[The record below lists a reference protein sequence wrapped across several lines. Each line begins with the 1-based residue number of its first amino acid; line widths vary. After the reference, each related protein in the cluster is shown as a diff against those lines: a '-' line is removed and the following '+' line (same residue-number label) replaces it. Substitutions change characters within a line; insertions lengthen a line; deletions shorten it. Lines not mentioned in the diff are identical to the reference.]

1 MTQISGT
8 IGEREA
14 ATHAV
19 TANESL
25 AHVIRPVLARWPTVV
40 GAGFAVA
47 LIFGAWSITRAR
59 AWTSTASF
67 MPESPAANAS
77 LSSLAV
83 QFGVSVGSDPGQSL
97 QFYSDLLI
105 SREIL
110 TQVATGPY
118 AIPGADSGQQ
128 GDLYAVYGI
137 SEPTEP
143 LRRDALLKR
152 LRRDI
157 HATNSPKTGVV
168 SVTVAAPTPVLARS
182 ILSNLISAVSAFNV
196 GRRQSRAGAERK
208 FLEVRLADAKSKLL
222 AVQNQLQAFMQTNR
236 TIANSPRLTFEQN
249 RLQQQQST
257 AQQQVSALTTGF
269 EQARL
274 EEVRNTPV
282 VTVLETPDLA
292 ARPDSRGGLKN
303 SVLGAIL
310 GMLIASIVV
319 VLMARFDRS
328 VKRHVPLTT
337 FDEDLSVRL
346 SRPD

>member
-1 MTQISGT
+1 MTQVSGT
-8 IGEREA
+8 IGQREA
-14 ATHAV
+14 ATHAA

-25 AHVIRPVLARWPTVV
+25 ARLVGPVLARWRTVV
-40 GAGFAVA
+40 GTGFVVA
-47 LIFGAWSITRAR
+47 AIFAAWSITRAR

-77 LSSLAV
+77 LSSIAV

-97 QFYSDLLI
+97 QFYTDLLS

-110 TQVATGPY
+110 LQVARGPY
-118 AIPGADSGQQ
+118 EIPGADSAHQ
-128 GDLYAVYGI
+128 GSLYAVYRI

-168 SVTVAAPTPVLARS
+168 SVAVAAPTPGLAQS
-182 ILSNLISAVSAFNV
+182 IASNLISAVGAFNV
-196 GRRQSRAGAERK
+196 GRRQSRAGAERE
-208 FLEVRLADAKSKLL
+208 FLESRLADAKSKLL
-222 AVQNQLQAFMQTNR
+222 VVQNELQAFMQTNR
-236 TIANSPRLTFEQN
+236 AIASSPRLTFDQN

-257 AQQQVSALTTGF
+257 AQQQVSALTTAF

-292 ARPDSRGGLKN
+292 ARPDSRGGLRN
-303 SVLGAIL
+303 TILGAIL
-310 GMLIASIVV
+310 GMLIASIATV
-319 VLMARFDRS
+319 MTARVRRPARRDAS
-328 VKRHVPLTT
+328 STT
-337 FDEDLSVRL
+337 FNQDQSVRL
-346 SRPD
+346 TDPE